1 LFHDFFLIFL
11 ELRVMIY
18 LGLEFSNISMF
29 VWVFAIFCLFSEVTK
44 SYPMAAMNIQRIISR
59 SSSLRVLR
67 SSSSLF
73 SMIGANYHTPVMVN
87 ECLQYLNIEKDKVYI
102 DCTLGGGGHSFA
114 ILEKGGRVIG
124 LDQDM
129 DAIQESTKRL
139 RSYIEDGRME
149 ILQTNFR
156 NLKKVPQL
164 SKIANGNPVDGIL
177 MDLGISSHQVDDS
190 ARGFSFSSSGP
201 LDMRMNQNSNGNG
214 DQRTTT
220 VTAKEIVNNWNHE
233 DLANLIFIY
242 GEETRSRKI
251 AREIIDNR
259 PLETTEDL
267 KKAISRVIPYKER
280 PKVLARCFQA
290 MRIFIN
296 DEMKA
301 LSEAL
306 SSAESCLKIGG
317 RLVVLSYHSL
327 EDRKVKYLF
336 RKGIPEA
343 ANDDDEPENEED
355 TSNKKS
361 SGWKILTKKGIEPSK
376 AEVELNNRSRSAKL
390 RAGEKSD
397 PNEKKPPRN
406 KYKKMT

>member
-1 LFHDFFLIFL
+1 MVGFAFVTQILMLVWIFS
-11 ELRVMIY
+11 V
-18 LGLEFSNISMF
+18 
-29 VWVFAIFCLFSEVTK
+29 FCLFPPAIK
-44 SYPMAAMNIQRIISR
+44 SYPIATMNIQRIISKC
-59 SSSLRVLR
+59 SSLRVR
-67 SSSSLF
+67 SSSSSSLF
-73 SMIGANYHTPVMVN
+73 SVIGANYHTPVMVN

-114 ILEKGGRVIG
+114 ILEKGGKVIG
-124 LDQDM
+124 LDQDP
-129 DAIQESTKRL
+129 DAIKESTKRL
-139 RSYIEDGRME
+139 SSYIEEGRME

-201 LDMRMNQNSNGNG
+201 LDMRMNQNTNSNS

-233 DLANLIFIY
+233 DLANLIFNY

-251 AREIIDNR
+251 AREIIDSR

-296 DEMKA
+296 DEMNA

-306 SSAESCLKIGG
+306 SAAESCLKIGG

-343 ANDDDEPENEED
+343 ADDDDQLENED
-355 TSNKKS
+355 ASNKKS
-361 SGWKILTKKGIEPSK
+361 SGWNILTKKGIEPSK
-376 AEVELNNRSRSAKL
+376 AEVEINNRSRSAKL